1 MPYSQNLADLYKKID
16 QLSFSDFKEFTSEE
30 MHRFRETLAF
40 ADPDDYP
47 EDEFDLVRAYN
58 WHKLH
63 QLDQQ
68 RFVLRH
74 KLTDQYLRITINR
87 TLGGDILKNDVRQVQ
102 KRYEIQAVYD

>member
-1 MPYSQNLADLYKKID
+1 MPYSQNLADLYKKLD

-30 MHRFRETLAF
+30 IYRFREILAF

-47 EDEFDLVRAYN
+47 EEEFALVRVHN

-63 QLDQQ
+63 QFDQQ

-87 TLGGDILKNDVRQVQ
+87 TPDGEIHKNDVRQVQ